1 MIEGV
6 RIKKLKVIPDERGR
20 LMEILRCDDE
30 VFLKFGQIYIT
41 TNYPGVVKAWHY
53 HKIQTDNVCCVK
65 GMIKAVLY
73 DARENSSTYKKIN
86 EFFSGDYNPIL
97 ISIPPGVYHG
107 WKCISDVESIAVN
120 MPTEPYN
127 CENPDEYRLS
137 PDTKEIPYDWILGSG
152 KKHG

>member
-1 MIEGV
+1 MIDGV

-30 VFLKFGQIYIT
+30 IFIKFGQIYIT

-53 HKIQTDNVCCVK
+53 HKNQVDNVCCVK

-73 DARENSSTYKKIN
+73 DARENSSTYKGIN
-86 EFFSGDYNPIL
+86 EFFSGEYNPIL
-97 ISIPPGVYHG
+97 ISIPSGVYHG
-107 WKCISDVESIAVN
+107 WKCISDAESIVVN
-120 MPTEPYN
+120 MPTEHYN
-127 CENPDEYRLS
+127 HKDPDEYRLP
-137 PDTKEIPYDWILGSG
+137 PDTKEIPYDWLLEPG

>member
-30 VFLKFGQIYIT
+30 VFIKFGQIYMT

-53 HKIQTDNVCCVK
+53 HKNHTDNVCCVK

-73 DARENSSTYKKIN
+73 DARENSSTYEEIN

-97 ISIPPGVYHG
+97 ISIPPRVYHG
-107 WKCISDVESIAVN
+107 WKCISDAESIVVN

-127 CENPDEYRLS
+127 RENPDEYRLS
-137 PDTKEIPYDWILGSG
+137 PDTKEITYDWILGSG